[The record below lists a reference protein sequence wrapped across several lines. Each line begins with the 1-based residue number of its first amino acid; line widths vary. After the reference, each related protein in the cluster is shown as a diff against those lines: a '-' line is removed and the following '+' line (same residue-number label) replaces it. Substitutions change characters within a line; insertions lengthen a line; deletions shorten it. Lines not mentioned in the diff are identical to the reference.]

1 MMNVPCRVL
10 ATTTSSNNVRR
21 AMSGSN
27 PKRISLQSAYVL
39 HTRPY
44 RDTSLLVEIFS
55 HDYGRLGLV
64 ARGVRTSKSRYAS
77 LLQPF
82 MPLLMSWSGQGELVT
97 LSGAEA
103 AGVPP
108 RLSGEL
114 LLSGFYLNE
123 LLMRLLQRGDAH
135 PSLFENYIT
144 SLASLA
150 EQTEQEPIL
159 RQFEHR
165 LLQEIGYGLVL
176 DHDVMSGKAIDPA
189 ARYNFLP
196 DRGPICSTGQEEDG
210 IIVQGRTLLAIVS
223 DDYSQPDV
231 RQEAKRLMR
240 AALAVHLG
248 DRPLKSRELFQ
259 QQRSL

>member
-1 MMNVPCRVL
+1 
-10 ATTTSSNNVRR
+10 
-21 AMSGSN
+21 MSGSN
-27 PKRISLQSAYVL
+27 PKHISLQSAYVL

-64 ARGVRTSKSRYAS
+64 ARGVRTSKSRYAN

-82 MPLLMSWSGQGELVT
+82 TPLLLSWSGQGELGT
-97 LSGAEA
+97 LSGVEA
-103 AGVPP
+103 AGIPP
-108 RLSGEL
+108 PLNGEV

-135 PSLFENYIT
+135 PALFEIYIT

-150 EQTEQEPIL
+150 EQDDAEPIL
-159 RQFEHR
+159 RMFEQR
-165 LLQEIGYGLVL
+165 LLQEIGYGLIL
-176 DHDVMSGKAIDPA
+176 DHDVMSGEAIDPVT
-189 ARYNFLP
+189 RYHYLLE
-196 DRGPICSTGQEEDG
+196 RGPVCSTGQEEDG
-210 IIVQGRTLLAIVS
+210 IIIQGQTLLAIGKE
-223 DDYSQPDV
+223 DYSNAEV

-248 DRPLKSRELFQ
+248 ERPLKSRELFQ
-259 QQRSL
+259 RQRSL

>member
-1 MMNVPCRVL
+1 MNQNFPM
-10 ATTTSSNNVRR
+10 SNPH
-21 AMSGSN
+21 

-44 RDTSLLVEIFS
+44 RDTSLLVEIFT
-55 HDYGRLGLV
+55 HDFGRIGLV

-82 MPLLMSWSGQGELVT
+82 TPLLISWSGQGELPT
-97 LSGAEA
+97 LSGTEV
-103 AGVPP
+103 AGVAPK
-108 RLSGEL
+108 LKGDL

-135 PSLFENYIT
+135 PRLFETYIT
-144 SLASLA
+144 ALASLA
-150 EQTEQEPIL
+150 ETEEQESIL

-165 LLQEIGYGLVL
+165 LLQEIGYGLIL
-176 DHDVMSGKAIDPA
+176 DHEVMNGESIDPKSCY
-189 ARYNFLP
+189 RYLP
-196 DRGPICSTGQEEDG
+196 DRGPVVSSENNEDG
-210 IIVQGRTLLAIVS
+210 IIVHGRTLLAIAQG
-223 DDYSQPDV
+223 DYSQSQV

>member
-1 MMNVPCRVL
+1 
-10 ATTTSSNNVRR
+10 
-21 AMSGSN
+21 MSGAN
-27 PKRISLQSAYVL
+27 PKRISLQSSYVL

-55 HDYGRLGLV
+55 HDFGRVGLV
-64 ARGVRTSKSRYAS
+64 ARGVRTNKSRYAS
-77 LLQPF
+77 LLQAF
-82 MPLLMSWSGQGELVT
+82 TPLLISWSGQGELPT
-97 LSGAEA
+97 LSGVEA
-103 AGVPP
+103 AGVAPQIK
-108 RLSGEL
+108 GDL

-135 PSLFENYIT
+135 PQLFEAYFT

-150 EQTEQEPIL
+150 EQKEQEPIL

-165 LLQEIGYGLVL
+165 LLQEIGYGLIL
-176 DHDVMSGKAIDPA
+176 DHDVMSGESIEPE
-189 ARYNFLP
+189 ARYQYLP
-196 DRGPICSTGQEEDG
+196 DRGPVSATEQDEDG
-210 IIVQGRTLLAIVS
+210 IIVGGQTLLAIAQ
-223 DDYSQPDV
+223 DDYSQSQV

>member
-1 MMNVPCRVL
+1 
-10 ATTTSSNNVRR
+10 
-21 AMSGSN
+21 MSGSN
-27 PKRISLQSAYVL
+27 PKRIVLQSAYVL

-55 HDYGRLGLV
+55 HDYGRHGLV
-64 ARGVRTSKSRYAS
+64 ARGVRTSKARYAN

-82 MPLLMSWSGQGELVT
+82 TPLLLSWSGQGELAT

-108 RLSGEL
+108 RLNGEL

-123 LLMRLLQRGDAH
+123 LLMRLLQRSDAH
-135 PSLFENYIT
+135 PTLFETYIT

-150 EQTEQEPIL
+150 EQADAEPIL
-159 RQFEHR
+159 RTFEHR
-165 LLQEIGYGLVL
+165 LLQEIGYGLIL
-176 DHDVMSGKAIDPA
+176 DHDVMSGEAIDPA
-189 ARYNFLP
+189 TRYHYLP
-196 DRGPICSTGQEEDG
+196 EQGPICSTGQEEDG
-210 IIVQGRTLLAIVS
+210 IIIHGRTLLAIVE
-223 DDYSQPDV
+223 DDYSNSEI

-248 DRPLKSRELFQ
+248 ERPLKSRELFQ

>member
-1 MMNVPCRVL
+1 
-10 ATTTSSNNVRR
+10 
-21 AMSGSN
+21 MSGSN

-64 ARGVRTSKSRYAS
+64 ARGVRTSKSRYAN

-82 MPLLMSWSGQGELVT
+82 TPLLLSWSGQGDLAT

-108 RLSGEL
+108 RLNGEL

-123 LLMRLLQRGDAH
+123 LLMRLLQRADAH
-135 PSLFENYIT
+135 PALFETYIT

-150 EQTEQEPIL
+150 EQAEQQPIL
-159 RQFEHR
+159 RKFEHS
-165 LLQEIGYGLVL
+165 LLQEIGYGLIL
-176 DHDVMSGKAIDPA
+176 DHDVSNGEAIDPA
-189 ARYNFLP
+189 VRYHYFP
-196 DRGPICSTGQEEDG
+196 ERGPVCSIQQEEGG
-210 IIVQGRTLLAIVS
+210 IIVHGRTLLAIAN
-223 DDYSQPDV
+223 DDYSNVDV

-248 DRPLKSRELFQ
+248 ERPLKSRELFQ

>member
-1 MMNVPCRVL
+1 
-10 ATTTSSNNVRR
+10 
-21 AMSGSN
+21 MSGAN
-27 PKRISLQSAYVL
+27 PKRIQLQSAYVL

-55 HDYGRLGLV
+55 HDFGRVGLV
-64 ARGVRTSKSRYAS
+64 ARGVRTNKSRYAS
-77 LLQPF
+77 LLQAF
-82 MPLLMSWSGQGELVT
+82 TPLLISWSGQGELPT
-97 LSGAEA
+97 LSGVEA
-103 AGVPP
+103 AGVAPQIK
-108 RLSGEL
+108 GDL

-135 PSLFENYIT
+135 PQLFETYIT

-150 EQTEQEPIL
+150 EQQEQEPIL

-165 LLQEIGYGLVL
+165 LLQEIGYGLIL
-176 DHDVMSGKAIDPA
+176 DHDVMSGESIEPE
-189 ARYNFLP
+189 ARYQYLP
-196 DRGPICSTGQEEDG
+196 DRGPVSATEQDEDG
-210 IIVQGRTLLAIVS
+210 IIVGGQTLLAIAQ
-223 DDYSQPDV
+223 DDYSQSQV

>member
-1 MMNVPCRVL
+1 
-10 ATTTSSNNVRR
+10 
-21 AMSGSN
+21 MSGSN
-27 PKRISLQSAYVL
+27 PKRITLQSAYVL

-64 ARGVRTSKSRYAS
+64 ARGVRTSKSRYAN

-82 MPLLMSWSGQGELVT
+82 TPLLLSWSGRGELAT

-103 AGVPP
+103 AGVAP
-108 RLSGEL
+108 RLNGEM

-135 PSLFENYIT
+135 PVLFETYIT

-150 EQTEQEPIL
+150 DQAEQEPIL
-159 RQFEHR
+159 RTFEHR
-165 LLQEIGYGLVL
+165 LLREIGYGLIL
-176 DHDVMSGKAIDPA
+176 DHDVMSGEAIDPA
-189 ARYNFLP
+189 ARYHYLP
-196 DRGPICSTGQEEDG
+196 DRGPVRSTGNEEDG
-210 IIVQGRTLLAIVS
+210 ILVQGKTLLAIAK
-223 DDYSQPDV
+223 DDYANTEI

-240 AALAVHLG
+240 AGLAVHLG
-248 DRPLKSRELFQ
+248 ERPLKSRELFQ

>member
-1 MMNVPCRVL
+1 
-10 ATTTSSNNVRR
+10 
-21 AMSGSN
+21 MSGSN
-27 PKRISLQSAYVL
+27 PKRVTLQSAYVL

-64 ARGVRTSKSRYAS
+64 ARGVRTNKSRYAN

-82 MPLLMSWSGQGELVT
+82 TPLLLSWSGQGELAT
-97 LSGAEA
+97 LSGVEA

-108 RLSGEL
+108 RLNGEM

-135 PSLFENYIT
+135 PVLFETYIT

-150 EQTEQEPIL
+150 DQAEQEPIL
-159 RQFEHR
+159 RTFEHR
-165 LLQEIGYGLVL
+165 LLREIGYGLIL
-176 DHDVMSGKAIDPA
+176 DHDVMSGEAIDPA
-189 ARYNFLP
+189 ARYHYLP
-196 DRGPICSTGQEEDG
+196 ERGPIFSTGQEEDG
-210 IIVQGRTLLAIVS
+210 IIIQGRTLMAIAD
-223 DDYSQPDV
+223 DDYSNSEI

-248 DRPLKSRELFQ
+248 ERPLKSRELFQ

>member
-1 MMNVPCRVL
+1 
-10 ATTTSSNNVRR
+10 
-21 AMSGSN
+21 MSGSN
-27 PKRISLQSAYVL
+27 PKRITLQSAYVL

-64 ARGVRTSKSRYAS
+64 ARGVRTGKSRHAN

-82 MPLLMSWSGQGELVT
+82 TPLLLSWSGQGELAT
-97 LSGAEA
+97 LTGAEA
-103 AGVPP
+103 AGAAP
-108 RLSGEL
+108 RLNGEV

-135 PSLFENYIT
+135 PALFETYIT

-150 EQTEQEPIL
+150 EQAEQEPIL
-159 RQFEHR
+159 RTFEYR
-165 LLQEIGYGLVL
+165 LLQEIGYGLIL
-176 DHDVMSGKAIDPA
+176 DHDVMSGEAIDPLA
-189 ARYNFLP
+189 HYHYLP
-196 DRGPICSTGQEEDG
+196 EQGPVYSTGQEQDG
-210 IIVQGRTLLAIVS
+210 IIIQGRTLLAIS
-223 DDYSQPDV
+223 KGDYSNAEV

>member
-1 MMNVPCRVL
+1 M
-10 ATTTSSNNVRR
+10 SS
-21 AMSGSN
+21 AN
-27 PKRISLQSAYVL
+27 PKRVTLQSAYVL

-44 RDTSLLVEIFS
+44 RDTSLLVEIFT
-55 HDYGRLGLV
+55 HDYGRIGLV
-64 ARGVRTSKSRYAS
+64 ARGVRSSKSRYAS

-82 MPLLMSWSGQGELVT
+82 NPLLISWSGQGELPT
-97 LSGAEA
+97 LSGAET
-103 AGVPP
+103 AGMAPQ
-108 RLSGEL
+108 LNGDL

-135 PSLFENYIT
+135 PRLFEVYIT

-150 EQTEQEPIL
+150 ERNEQEPIL

-165 LLQEIGYGLVL
+165 LLQETGYGLIL
-176 DHDVMSGKAIDPA
+176 DHDVLSGESIDPEGS
-189 ARYNFLP
+189 YQYLP
-196 DRGPICSTGQEEDG
+196 DRGPVLASEQDNNGIDVHGQ
-210 IIVQGRTLLAIVS
+210 TLLAIAR
-223 DDYSQPDV
+223 DDYSHSRV

-240 AALAVHLG
+240 AVLAVHLG

>member
-1 MMNVPCRVL
+1 
-10 ATTTSSNNVRR
+10 
-21 AMSGSN
+21 MSGSN
-27 PKRISLQSAYVL
+27 PKRITLQSAYVL

-64 ARGVRTSKSRYAS
+64 ARGVRTGKSRFAN

-82 MPLLMSWSGQGELVT
+82 TPLLLSWSGQGELAT
-97 LSGAEA
+97 LTAAEA
-103 AGVPP
+103 AGVAP
-108 RLSGEL
+108 RLNGEL
-114 LLSGFYLNE
+114 MLSGFYLNE

-135 PSLFENYIT
+135 PVLFETYIT

-159 RQFEHR
+159 RIFEHR
-165 LLQEIGYGLVL
+165 LLQEIGYGLIL
-176 DHDVMSGKAIDPA
+176 DHDVISGKVIDPV
-189 ARYNFLP
+189 ARYHYLP
-196 DRGPICSTGQEEDG
+196 EQGPVCSTGQEQDG
-210 IIVQGRTLLAIVS
+210 ILIRGRTLLAIGK
-223 DDYSQPDV
+223 DDYSDAEV

>member
-1 MMNVPCRVL
+1 
-10 ATTTSSNNVRR
+10 
-21 AMSGSN
+21 MSGAN
-27 PKRISLQSAYVL
+27 PKRISLQSSYVL

-55 HDYGRLGLV
+55 HDFGRVGLV
-64 ARGVRTSKSRYAS
+64 ARGVRTNKSRYAS
-77 LLQPF
+77 LLQAF
-82 MPLLMSWSGQGELVT
+82 TPLLISWSGQGELPT
-97 LSGAEA
+97 LSGVEA
-103 AGVPP
+103 AGVAPQIK
-108 RLSGEL
+108 GDL

-135 PSLFENYIT
+135 PQLFETYIT

-150 EQTEQEPIL
+150 EQQEQEPIL

-165 LLQEIGYGLVL
+165 LLQEIGYGLIL
-176 DHDVMSGKAIDPA
+176 DHDVMSGESIEPE
-189 ARYNFLP
+189 ARYQYLP
-196 DRGPICSTGQEEDG
+196 DRGPVSATEQDEDG
-210 IIVQGRTLLAIVS
+210 IIVGGQTLLAIAQ
-223 DDYSQPDV
+223 DDYSQSQV

-259 QQRSL
+259 QQRAL

>member
-1 MMNVPCRVL
+1 
-10 ATTTSSNNVRR
+10 
-21 AMSGSN
+21 MSGAN
-27 PKRISLQSAYVL
+27 PKRIQLQSAYVL

-55 HDYGRLGLV
+55 HDFGRIGLV

-82 MPLLMSWSGQGELVT
+82 TPLLISWSGQGELPT

-103 AGVPP
+103 AGVAPQ
-108 RLSGEL
+108 LKGDV

-135 PSLFENYIT
+135 PQLFETYIT

-150 EQTEQEPIL
+150 EQHEQEPIL

-165 LLQEIGYGLVL
+165 LLQEIGYGLIL
-176 DHDVMSGKAIDPA
+176 DHDVMSGEEIEAED
-189 ARYNFLP
+189 RYQYLP
-196 DRGPICSTGQEEDG
+196 DRGPVSAAGDEENG
-210 IIVQGRTLLAIVS
+210 VLVHGRTLQAIAQ
-223 DDYSQPDV
+223 DDYSQPEV

>member
-1 MMNVPCRVL
+1 
-10 ATTTSSNNVRR
+10 
-21 AMSGSN
+21 MSGSN
-27 PKRISLQSAYVL
+27 PKRITLQSAYVL

-64 ARGVRTSKSRYAS
+64 ARGVRSGKSRYANM
-77 LLQPF
+77 LQPF
-82 MPLLMSWSGQGELVT
+82 TPLLLSWSGQGELVT
-97 LSGAEA
+97 LSGAET

-108 RLSGEL
+108 RLTGEL

-135 PSLFENYIT
+135 PVLFETYIT

-150 EQTEQEPIL
+150 EQAEQEPIL
-159 RQFEHR
+159 RQFEYR

-176 DHDVMSGKAIDPA
+176 DHDVMNDAAIDPA

-196 DRGPICSTGQEEDG
+196 DRGPIRSTGQEEDG
-210 IIVQGRTLLAIVS
+210 IIVQGRTLLAIAS
-223 DDYSQPDV
+223 DDYSQPEV

>member
-1 MMNVPCRVL
+1 
-10 ATTTSSNNVRR
+10 
-21 AMSGSN
+21 MSGSN

-55 HDYGRLGLV
+55 HDFGRVGLV

-82 MPLLMSWSGQGELVT
+82 MPLLLSWSGQGELPT

-103 AGVPP
+103 AGVAPQ
-108 RLSGEL
+108 LSGEL

-135 PSLFENYIT
+135 PRLFETYIT
-144 SLASLA
+144 ALASMA
-150 EQTEQEPIL
+150 EQTNQEPIL
-159 RQFEHR
+159 RKFEHQ
-165 LLQEIGYGLVL
+165 LLQEIGYGLIL
-176 DHDVMSGKAIDPA
+176 DHDVISGEMINPEVS
-189 ARYNFLP
+189 YHYHP
-196 DRGPICSTGQEEDG
+196 DRGPVSSTGRDEDG
-210 IIVQGRTLLAIVS
+210 IPVQGQTLLAIAQ
-223 DDYSQPDV
+223 DDYSQPQV

-248 DRPLKSRELFQ
+248 DRPLKSRQLFQ